1 MTNQMKAMF
10 VIIFIFSFIVPALAM
25 IRENRQCC
33 HTFAPSSRKVQRKLV
48 TSLEK
53 KKVYSKHLE
62 RKKQGLL
69 EVHAYGTN
77 GGHLVHGMAFDRKC
91 TFSSILNKSLRC
103 DEFGRKLGAESSS
116 NKNSMKIVESWFA
129 KVHFNL
135 FEHHI

>member
-62 RKKQGLL
+62 RKNRVFSKYTPMVQTEGIWFM
-69 EVHAYGTN
+69 VWPSIGNAPSPQSSTN
-77 GGHLVHGMAFDRKC
+77 LYDVM
-91 TFSSILNKSLRC
+91 
-103 DEFGRKLGAESSS
+103 
-116 NKNSMKIVESWFA
+116 NSGE
-129 KVHFNL
+129 N
-135 FEHHI
+135 